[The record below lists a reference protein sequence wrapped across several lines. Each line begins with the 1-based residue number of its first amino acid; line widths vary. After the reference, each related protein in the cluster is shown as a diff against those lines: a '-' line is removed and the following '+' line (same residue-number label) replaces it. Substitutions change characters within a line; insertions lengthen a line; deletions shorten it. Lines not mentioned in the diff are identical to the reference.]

1 MGKVWTMLIT
11 RKCGGRNCWPNSV
24 TSGSHVNQSAN
35 SRPIGWQKKAPLI
48 ICWFIGNGILNS
60 LSQACLS
67 SHLCAFFCQLLG
79 QCFLWLSSF
88 PAYTYYFLFFF
99 FSFGINNNRATILG
113 KKNWTTSTSEISTLT
128 LSLPCLCTLSMYQN
142 DAWKC
147 VSYGLFSFIFNW
159 NYISDSLECKN
170 FEHYA

>member
-11 RKCGGRNCWPNSV
+11 KQCGGRNCWPNSV
-24 TSGSHVNQSAN
+24 TSGSHVNQSTLKTNRLAKEGTTHHLLVYWQWHPKFLVTGM
-35 SRPIGWQKKAPLI
+35 PI
-48 ICWFIGNGILNS
+48 
-60 LSQACLS
+60 LS
-67 SHLCAFFCQLLG
+67 SLCI
-79 QCFLWLSSF
+79 FLSAVGPMFSLAQQLSSIYLLF
-88 PAYTYYFLFFF
+88 PFFF
-99 FSFGINNNRATILG
+99 SSFGINNNIATILG